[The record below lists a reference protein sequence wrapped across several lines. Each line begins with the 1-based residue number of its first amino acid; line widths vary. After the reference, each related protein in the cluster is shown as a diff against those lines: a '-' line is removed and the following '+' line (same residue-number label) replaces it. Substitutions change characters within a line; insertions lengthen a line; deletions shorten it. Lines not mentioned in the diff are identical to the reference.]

1 MSFLTAE
8 WRKLVF
14 VNYKV
19 DPALLQPYV
28 PHGTVLD
35 LWQGNC
41 YLSLIGFLFTE
52 TRLRGL
58 KIPFHVSFEEV
69 NLRFYVKRETDQET
83 RRGVVFIK
91 EIVPKPAIALVANL
105 LYQESYQTLRMRH
118 SWDQQQEDLLVKYE
132 WKKRGEW
139 QHMAVKASNSPQLL
153 EPGSETEFITE
164 HYWGYAATGKNKTT
178 EYEVTH
184 PRWKTYLVRDLDLM
198 VDFGLT
204 YGPKFHFLS
213 GETPSSIMLAE
224 GSPITIEGKSIIRK

>member
-8 WRKLVF
+8 WQKLAF
-14 VNYKV
+14 VNYQV
-19 DPALLQPYV
+19 DPVLLQPYV
-28 PHGTVLD
+28 PHGTTLD
-35 LWQGNC
+35 LWQGTC

-52 TRLRGL
+52 TTLRGIR
-58 KIPFHVSFEEV
+58 IPFHVSFEEV
-69 NLRFYVKRETDQET
+69 NLRFYVKRETDLET

-118 SWDQQQEDLLVKYE
+118 HWKQTPEHLTVRYE

-139 QHMAVKASNSPQLL
+139 QHMAVTASHSPQSL

-164 HYWGYAATGKNKTT
+164 HYWGYAKAGKGKTT

-184 PRWKTYLVRDLDLM
+184 PRWQIYPVQDLDLK
-198 VDFGLT
+198 VNFGLT

-213 GETPSSIMLAE
+213 EETPSSVMLAE
-224 GSPITIEGKSIIRK
+224 GSPITIEGKTIIWK